1 MQPPNRRDRTLRT
14 AIAAAVCGGLL
25 LAGCTSDAGSAD
37 DATGSGSSS
46 SAGGDRGGSD
56 GAGATSSSAAPA
68 ATTPPTYAGQAGAFD
83 AGVAKRL
90 GRSTV
95 PDAEVAGPT
104 GTTGTWKGTRIGV
117 VASGDDATL
126 VVRDGSAWRIVGGWW
141 PSKDLPGPYLGGRQ
155 HVLVLGSDARQGQSI
170 ERSRADT
177 IQLIGLDGRGG
188 GGILGIPRDSYLPLS
203 TGGSGKV
210 NGAMPRGGPAAM
222 RQTLADAT
230 DLPIKGWMLTDFVG
244 FQRAVQALGGI
255 PITLPRPVG
264 DLEAGEQTLDGKQAL
279 FLARERKSLP
289 RGDFDRS
296 SNQGLLLMAG
306 LTQLR
311 TKGVTELPKI
321 LSTIDPHVKTSL
333 TPEQVLTFVGS
344 AYAVN
349 PSRVGREVAS
359 GSPATIGG
367 ASVVRLSPEA
377 KQTFERFADG
387 NL

>member
-1 MQPPNRRDRTLRT
+1 MQRPNRRDRTVRA
-14 AIAAAVCGGLL
+14 AIAGAVCGGLL
-25 LAGCTSDAGSAD
+25 LAGCTSDTGSAD
-37 DATGSGSSS
+37 GATGSGSSS
-46 SAGGDRGGSD
+46 SAGGDRGDGD
-56 GAGATSSSAAPA
+56 GASATSSAAAA

-83 AGVAKRL
+83 AAVAKRL
-90 GRSTV
+90 GRSAV

-104 GTTGTWKGTRIGV
+104 GTTGTWKGTRVGV

-141 PSKDLPGPYLGGRQ
+141 PSRGLPGPYLGPRQ

-177 IQLIGLDGRGG
+177 IQLVGLDGRGG

-210 NGAMPRGGPAAM
+210 NGAMPKGGPAAM
-222 RQTLADAT
+222 QRTLADAT

-255 PITLPRPVG
+255 PITLPRSVG
-264 DLEAGEQTLDGKQAL
+264 DLKAGEQTLNGKQAL

-321 LSTIDPHVKTSL
+321 LSTVDPHVKTSL
-333 TPEQVLTFVGS
+333 TPEQVLTFVAS

-349 PSRVGREVAS
+349 PSRVGREVAP
-359 GSPATIGG
+359 GTPATIGG

-377 KQTFERFADG
+377 KQTFARFADG